1 MFFSSWKKKSV
12 KQNTAPVRY
21 PSLCQTKNNLMYT
34 PLNHEKLV
42 ASWQTSCVYFRLQI
56 LYIQGFGIPT
66 PDFYI
71 TRYILPATT
80 SCSHPRWFAVLSMLK
95 FTPWKFDSLNLQKDF
110 ISKFGISFSP
120 TSPFASNSHPFLS
133 ELFTYFIFVGKTI
146 HQKKLI
152 HIPWKWMVGILVS
165 FWDGPFSGANCQFW
179 GG

>member
-1 MFFSSWKKKSV
+1 MEPFYQRLQENKGPPTHFGLILQKRCCESNSTCSSCTIVKGRHPSCFFVIKNSV

-66 PDFYI
+66 PDLYI
-71 TRYILPATT
+71 TRYLLPATT

-95 FTPWKFDSLNLQKDF
+95 FTPWKFDSLNLQKNS
-110 ISKFGISFSP
+110 ISKFGIS
-120 TSPFASNSHPFLS
+120 L
-133 ELFTYFIFVGKTI
+133 
-146 HQKKLI
+146 
-152 HIPWKWMVGILVS
+152 
-165 FWDGPFSGANCQFW
+165 ANC
-179 GG
+179 

>member
-1 MFFSSWKKKSV
+1 MASSFRRDAVSRIAPAVRAPLSKGDIPHVFSSWKKKSV

-66 PDFYI
+66 PDLYI
-71 TRYILPATT
+71 TRYLLPATT

-95 FTPWKFDSLNLQKDF
+95 FTPWKFDSLNLQKNS
-110 ISKFGISFSP
+110 ISKFGIS
-120 TSPFASNSHPFLS
+120 L
-133 ELFTYFIFVGKTI
+133 
-146 HQKKLI
+146 
-152 HIPWKWMVGILVS
+152 
-165 FWDGPFSGANCQFW
+165 ANC
-179 GG
+179 